1 MNFEKVKY
9 GFFGNLEI
17 FDKTAFSVLVAN
29 IDSCSKTTGN
39 GWKEGIDKGKYGPME
54 ETHGYLDQHW
64 HVQAGLEG
72 NPEGE
77 WQKSDWTVK
86 VDANAVFKPE
96 KLISRIHLMPIPQKG
111 GFLVNCEKVKYG
123 FFGNLEVFYK
133 VAFFSTLV
141 ANIDSCCKTTVSNCT
156 LFLLACLNVTQPAMA

>member
-1 MNFEKVKY
+1 MMSHPALTRK
-9 GFFGNLEI
+9 G
-17 FDKTAFSVLVAN
+17 
-29 IDSCSKTTGN
+29 
-39 GWKEGIDKGKYGPME
+39 GIDKGKYGPME

-123 FFGNLEVFYK
+123 FFGNLENFDK
-133 VAFFSTLV
+133 TAFSVLV
-141 ANIDSCCKTTVSNCT
+141 ANIDYFYKTTVSNWKAGT
-156 LFLLACLNVTQPAMA
+156 DKGKYGPMEEDLFAEMCMRKNGATAMEAFD